1 MILTTDYIKERHRY
15 WRYRIFDE
23 GMWDVVKFE
32 PVEFEVRPRSKT
44 YNALFHRKMIRRKPV
59 DKIIIYRNFPDMSG
73 KYVDSLIVH
82 EIHYKEFKLKVS
94 DLIVWCSTGS
104 RTHLLDSLCYNTEE
118 HCAYVRC
125 FGLQFSF
132 HGVAISRIL
141 DFINLKNNRIEK
153 WDGIRLQPI
162 AVDLFAISLSSD
174 ENTVALEIKRLL
186 NQLYD
191 D

>member
-1 MILTTDYIKERHRY
+1 MTLEEVTLLSDYIRQARNILKRLPDNKYETFKY
-15 WRYRIFDE
+15 LC
-23 GMWDVVKFE
+23 
-32 PVEFEVRPRSKT
+32 
-44 YNALFHRKMIRRKPV
+44 AL
-59 DKIIIYRNFPDMSG
+59 NLLN
-73 KYVDSLIVH
+73 SLIKAPCFKH

-94 DLIVWCSTGS
+94 DLIAWCSTGS

-125 FGLQFSF
+125 FDFQFSF
-132 HGVAISRIL
+132 HGVAKSRIL